1 MFWEISENSLE
12 NVCVRFL
19 FLWTDMNNS
28 LEFFETF
35 QNVDIYSTPW
45 RQLLLIV
52 LVNKYSTCNWN
63 RVKSVLMVAHLSLSV
78 FFTGYS
84 PVKRILHLR
93 NNIVIFLKFWILK
106 IWRYKTSIWSDV
118 LTPFNYFPVFAFS
131 GIS

>member
-45 RQLLLIV
+45 RQRLLIV

-118 LTPFNYFPVFAFS
+118 LTPFHYFPVLAFS